1 LGKSLSFPTAAVV
14 AIRGGLNTV
23 KKLTY
28 TKAELLREAKSFS
41 LYYGRLE
48 LMSDDMR
55 RRFDEFVQKVKVYEK
70 EKETAI

>member
-1 LGKSLSFPTAAVV
+1 MGKSLSFPTAAVV

-70 EKETAI
+70 EKETAN

>member
-1 LGKSLSFPTAAVV
+1 V

>member
-1 LGKSLSFPTAAVV
+1 
-14 AIRGGLNTV
+14 V

-48 LMSDDMR
+48 LMSDEMR
-55 RRFDEFVQKVKVYEK
+55 RRFEEFVEKVKVYEK
-70 EKETAI
+70 EKGVSL